1 LPIIGIVAGAGGR
14 AIRGAMDADAIARE
28 GAGQERAG
36 WQTPT
41 AQVISLSC
49 ELSAYAPDDEPL
61 F

>member
-1 LPIIGIVAGAGGR
+1 VAGAGGR

-28 GAGQERAG
+28 GAGEERAG